1 MIIEDNDGSPEII
14 WEKYDRYAIIA
25 FLFISADC
33 KLDIE
38 QLKKFDVFMGT
49 NQMKA
54 EQNDDE
60 ENQVSNHQAVRDTIV
75 REVGVFLDT
84 LDKDESYCDCI
95 IDEIDN
101 MIMRNDRCNIG
112 DGFVSQEK
120 VLRGKAQWLFEY
132 IKLLNDTDSL
142 LPGNGSG
149 YSKNKSRILKYLAQK
164 WDIDKS
170 ILPILKGSVESLDY
184 INKKR
189 NEVQNSDMPH
199 REAVL
204 ALSNLDVQEK
214 AECKKLNA
222 LGISQSWKNISSLSD
237 VEDGFNSIGALLGD
251 EAETFFRRYS
261 GKDEDEEDE
270 DDDCEEYGLVDKV
283 GDCIVEGICK
293 VGELISA
300 PFEWLSGVR

>member
-170 ILPILKGSVESLDY
+170 ILPILKSSVESLDS
-184 INKKR
+184 ISRERSKI
-189 NEVQNSDMPH
+189 QNSDMPH
-199 REAVL
+199 RDAVL
-204 ALSNLDVQEK
+204 ALSNLEAKEK
-214 AECKKLNA
+214 TECEKLNSMDIA
-222 LGISQSWKNISSLSD
+222 TNWKTISSLSD
-237 VEDGFNSIGALLGD
+237 TEDGFYAIGALLGN
-251 EAETFFRRYS
+251 EAETLFRRCMPH
-261 GKDEDEEDE
+261 DEDEEEEDE
-270 DDDCEEYGLVDKV
+270 DCEEFGLADKV

-300 PFEWLSGVR
+300 PFEWLSGLR